1 MRAQRDA
8 FIDAIY
14 WHAKKDRDIVFLSA
28 DFGAPSLDRFREDLP
43 SQFVHMGISEQNMID
58 TAIGLSLRGKKV
70 IAYAMAP
77 FISMRAAEQHK
88 LAAMMS
94 SKICVVVAG
103 VGLGYANAGP
113 THYATE
119 DFALLNAI
127 IGGRVSTVSDSL
139 TAEIV
144 AKEFLETPAFTF
156 VRLDREPGPDLRG
169 DAYDASLGGRF
180 LRRTGNTKLLAVSQ
194 GYASVKAHQWI
205 ANYGLEIDHFDL
217 VVSKPLSAVFLEVM
231 CSYRA
236 VIVVDEQV
244 PSSSLGT
251 LIAGAFAHHDASPP
265 ACRALSLTDEYM
277 YENIGRAAISEKYGL
292 NLSEFVKSID
302 LLKGRL

>member
-8 FIDAIY
+8 FIDAVY
-14 WHAKKDRDIVFLSA
+14 RHAKQNRDVVFLSA

-43 SQFVHMGISEQNMID
+43 AQFIHMGISEQNMID

-70 IAYAMAP
+70 FAYAMAP

-119 DFALLNAI
+119 DFALLNSI
-127 IGGRVSTVSDSL
+127 IDARVCTVSDSL
-139 TAEIV
+139 TAEAV

-156 VRLDREPGPDLRG
+156 VRLDRESGPDLQG
-169 DAYDASLGGRF
+169 SYDSSLGGRF
-180 LRRTGNTKLLAVSQ
+180 LRQEVDTEILVVSQ
-194 GYASVKAHQWI
+194 GYASVKVKEWI
-205 ANYGLEIDHFDL
+205 ANCGQEVDHFDL
-217 VVSKPLSAVFLEVM
+217 IVSKPLSADFIKVM
-231 CSYRA
+231 STYRA
-236 VIVVDEQV
+236 IILVDEQV

-251 LIAGAFAHHDASPP
+251 LIAGAFVHQDISPP
-265 ACRALSLTDEYM
+265 ILRALSLNDAYM
-277 YENIGRAAISEKYGL
+277 YENSGRSSISEKYGL
-292 NLSEFVKSID
+292 NIDEFVKSID
-302 LLKGRL
+302 LLMG